1 MKISLCR
8 GCQRECRVCQA
19 ARSCCLFARL
29 RARAAW
35 MSVTRSQRS
44 KAPPKATTPTSSMS
58 PTHWPASSTLA
69 SAVAWLLLSAVF
81 AAAYV
86 QGTEF
91 AATKDSASVWGGVI
105 GLSAFFAWLAVDYDE
120 EEVAEGS
127 SEGEEGSDEGSD
139 EEDKS
144 VISRSRAVARGTRR
158 TKRE

>member
-1 MKISLCR
+1 
-8 GCQRECRVCQA
+8 
-19 ARSCCLFARL
+19 
-29 RARAAW
+29 
-35 MSVTRSQRS
+35 
-44 KAPPKATTPTSSMS
+44 MS

-127 SEGEEGSDEGSD
+127 SGSDEGSD

>member
-1 MKISLCR
+1 
-8 GCQRECRVCQA
+8 
-19 ARSCCLFARL
+19 
-29 RARAAW
+29 
-35 MSVTRSQRS
+35 
-44 KAPPKATTPTSSMS
+44 MS

-86 QGTEF
+86 QGTEC

-105 GLSAFFAWLAVDYDE
+105 GLSAGFAGLAVDYDE

>member
-1 MKISLCR
+1 
-8 GCQRECRVCQA
+8 
-19 ARSCCLFARL
+19 
-29 RARAAW
+29 
-35 MSVTRSQRS
+35 
-44 KAPPKATTPTSSMS
+44 MS

-127 SEGEEGSDEGSD
+127 SGSDEGSASIRFATHPL
-139 EEDKS
+139 EAPRS
-144 VISRSRAVARGTRR
+144 VAVKYGLKID
-158 TKRE
+158 TKNDQKNVPRWVQNRVKK

>member
-1 MKISLCR
+1 M
-8 GCQRECRVCQA
+8 
-19 ARSCCLFARL
+19 
-29 RARAAW
+29 
-35 MSVTRSQRS
+35 
-44 KAPPKATTPTSSMS
+44 
-58 PTHWPASSTLA
+58 
-69 SAVAWLLLSAVF
+69 AWLLLSAVF

-91 AATKDSASVWGGVI
+91 AATKDSASGWGGVI

-127 SEGEEGSDEGSD
+127 SGSDEGSD

-158 TKRE
+158 TKSE

>member
-1 MKISLCR
+1 MIIIFMKHFCVASV
-8 GCQRECRVCQA
+8 RVGF
-19 ARSCCLFARL
+19 ARPCSCCLFARL

-127 SEGEEGSDEGSD
+127 SGSDEGSD

-158 TKRE
+158 TKSE